1 VKTKITLLALL
12 AGWAMNAQ
20 TIKATTSTYGTAS
33 TFGNNSVLVGTSAG
47 NAASTGANNT
57 FVGYESGKVNTTGAG
72 NAFLGYQT
80 GKANITGSSNTFFGS
95 ESGLVNTASNNSFF
109 GYQSG
114 KANTSGTYNSFGGYK
129 SGTLNT
135 TGQYNVFLGSNSG
148 GSNTTGSANV
158 LLGYGANQANGTGS
172 DNICIGKFSGS
183 DSGDGNIFI
192 GTQAGDLEISSH
204 NIFIG
209 NSSGSMLAEGTGN
222 VFIGYTSG
230 PNGDDMIVNNQL
242 YLDNT
247 PNNTPLIWGDFSA
260 DQLKLN
266 GKTGIGMGTNTFPTS
281 VGGASVTGYNLF
293 VRGGILAD
301 EVRVRTT
308 WSDYV
313 FAKDYKLPT
322 LEEVENHIKK
332 NGYLLNVPSG
342 KQVAEEGIEI
352 GQMAKIQQEKIEEL
366 TLYIIEQN
374 RINKEQGEK
383 IAKLETLVQTLLDK
397 Q

>member
-57 FVGYESGKVNTTGAG
+57 FIGYWAGKVTSTSAGNTFVGSQTGAANTAANNTFIGYYAGKVNVTGTSNTFLGSEAGTATTTSNNTFIGFQAG
-72 NAFLGYQT
+72 KINSIGSNNTFIGVYSGMGNSNGSGNICIGYQT
-80 GKANITGSSNTFFGS
+80 GYNIVSGINNVYIGNYSGMENEGNNNTFLGNNSGS
-95 ESGLVNTASNNSFF
+95 EST
-109 GYQSG
+109 
-114 KANTSGTYNSFGGYK
+114 
-129 SGTLNT
+129 
-135 TGQYNVFLGSNSG
+135 GSN
-148 GSNTTGSANV
+148 
-158 LLGYGANQANGTGS
+158 
-172 DNICIGKFSGS
+172 
-183 DSGDGNIFI
+183 
-192 GTQAGDLEISSH
+192 
-204 NIFIG
+204 
-209 NSSGSMLAEGTGN
+209 N
-222 VFIGYTSG
+222 VFIGTNVGFYESS
-230 PNGDDMIVNNQL
+230 NNKLMIDNQ
-242 YLDNT
+242 DIS
-247 PNNTPLIWGDFSA
+247 TPLIWGDFSA

-313 FAKDYKLPT
+313 FTKDYKLPT
-322 LEEVENHIKK
+322 LEEVENHINQK
-332 NGYLLNVPSG
+332 GYLINVPSG
-342 KQVAEEGIEI
+342 KQVEEEGIEL

-374 RINKEQGEK
+374 KINKQQGEK